1 MCDGAGILDGLKGY
15 ETGSNTKCEIC
26 EGTGKSYDEITKP
39 MKVSKSAY
47 VIDELSSFTYTKLG
61 PITFS
66 ELLEDPQIVP
76 DVVGLSQFNATL
88 NKINAQNGKK
98 ISSDLAEELR
108 GEIHTIQNKLGASLV

>member
-1 MCDGAGILDGLKGY
+1 MFNELELGKGVVSIILASFIIF
-15 ETGSNTKCEIC
+15 ESVI
-26 EGTGKSYDEITKP
+26 
-39 MKVSKSAY
+39 SKSAY